1 MQSPAPKPSEPTL
14 SLLEVRLAT
23 LRQERRFNPA
33 APWWSLFTK
42 AEIEAI
48 FGKPEEAK

>member
-14 SLLEVRLAT
+14 ALIEMRLAV
-23 LRQERRFNPA
+23 LHQERRFKPGD
-33 APWWSLFTK
+33 PWWSLFTK
-42 AEIEAI
+42 AEIEEI